1 MTWNCTRSIWK
12 RGWNVVIDAN
22 KEFLSLNLIN
32 TYSMTVNLRRIRLN
46 SECAT
51 QPLFISTLLWIIPC
65 PNPKHSYW
73 TSNNKTSNW
82 SWHGAS
88 VGKMIDFFIFFIF
101 TMIYYKLRYGF
112 YIIHIISLIVR
123 LFLLASNP
131 IYTLGYPVTCVTVK
145 GFWFDFSILL
155 WFCVNSNLIKYQP
168 VH

>member
-88 VGKMIDFFIFFIF
+88 VGKMIDFFIFFHFYDDLLQI
-101 TMIYYKLRYGF
+101 TIWILHYSYY
-112 YIIHIISLIVR
+112 ITNCSA
-123 LFLLASNP
+123 FLLASNP

>member
-1 MTWNCTRSIWK
+1 M
-12 RGWNVVIDAN
+12 
-22 KEFLSLNLIN
+22 NLIN
-32 TYSMTVNLRRIRLN
+32 TNSMAINLRKICLN

-51 QPLFISTLLWIIPC
+51 QSLLASTLLWIIPC

-131 IYTLGYPVTCVTVK
+131 IYTVGYLWPYCVTVK
-145 GFWFDFSILL
+145 GFWFNFSILL
-155 WFCVNSNLIKYQP
+155 WFCV
-168 VH
+168 